1 MTYNFDPDRWYENE
15 LFVIQS
21 KYESGQMT
29 KQVYDKAVEALD
41 SKHAKKNI
49 VVDTTEMKKTD

>member
-15 LFVIQS
+15 LFVIRS

-29 KQVYDKAVEALD
+29 KQEYDKAVETLD
-41 SKHAKKNI
+41 SKHTMMWDRLEGSYQLQK
-49 VVDTTEMKKTD
+49 